1 MRRIICTK
9 VPSSRKRRTSRI
21 LASKTIDSDRELR
34 NIVEELAE
42 TITVDENTTM
52 YDVDAMMD
60 RALDNAGYE
69 ITEDQFDTF
78 SDWIHNGE
86 LDHLFRYRG

>member
-9 VPSSRKRRTSRI
+9 VPSSKKRRV
-21 LASKTIDSDRELR
+21 LASKTIGSDKELR

-52 YDVDAMMD
+52 YDLDHEMHY
-60 RALDNAGYE
+60 ALEDAGYE
-69 ITEDQFDTF
+69 ITDDQFDTY

-86 LDHLFRYRG
+86 LDHLFRYRD

>member
-9 VPSSRKRRTSRI
+9 VPSSRKHRV

-34 NIVEELAE
+34 NIVEKLAE

-69 ITEDQFDTF
+69 ITEDQFDTL
-78 SDWIHNGE
+78 SDWIHDGE

>member
-1 MRRIICTK
+1 MRRIVCTK
-9 VPSSRKRRTSRI
+9 VPSSRKRRI
-21 LASKTIDSDRELR
+21 LSSNMIDSDRELR
-34 NIVEELAE
+34 NIVEKLAE

-86 LDHLFRYRG
+86 LDHLFRYRD